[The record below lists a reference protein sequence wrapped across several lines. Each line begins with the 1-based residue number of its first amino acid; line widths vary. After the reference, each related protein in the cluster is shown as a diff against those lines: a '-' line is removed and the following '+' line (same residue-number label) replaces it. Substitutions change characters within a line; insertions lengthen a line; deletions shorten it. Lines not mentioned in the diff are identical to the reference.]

1 MLVRYTDKF
10 LEYGLHIQL
19 ASSVLVVVSMSKL
32 SSLAWGIV
40 ARKYVLADASCRK
53 TMFRSAVADVA
64 GTISIN
70 LVECQTWSRSVCT
83 PVMLFS
89 TSTIVPKVTF
99 SAAEVQN
106 RWQQQCVLCTF
117 NGDSSRLLWH
127 CRNFVKSFSPVAA
140 MPAIPLLLYLQE
152 TVVGESVCL
161 QFRSQRLC
169 QWTHTPAFN
178 SPLCS
183 LYGSFRALPCPAISQ
198 SGGACAHLCPMILVP
213 LLPAQHSVA
222 SPTQCCLQ
230 TRHIK
235 HDEQST
241 KIGQLTDRKATKN

>member
-40 ARKYVLADASCRK
+40 ARKYVLGDASCRK

-161 QFRSQRLC
+161 QFRSLTTVPVNAYTSFQL
-169 QWTHTPAFN
+169 
-178 SPLCS
+178 SS
-183 LYGSFRALPCPAISQ
+183 LFTFWLLSCPPVPSHFSKWRGMCPPVPND
-198 SGGACAHLCPMILVP
+198 SGATA
-213 LLPAQHSVA
+213 A
-222 SPTQCCLQ
+222 SPTQCC
-230 TRHIK
+230 
-235 HDEQST
+235 
-241 KIGQLTDRKATKN
+241 